1 MTKNKFTKILKEKM
15 MKNALIYLTGKQKNK
30 GKEIQ
35 YTSIEMAE
43 YLLPSTSEMTVDK
56 KRNLFSVRNKMAD
69 IPANFQDS
77 KIKTECLCGE
87 AENMEHLYEC
97 NTLNEKEPILPYQ
110 KLYCGNINEQ
120 IQIFKRIE
128 KCLEKRQDLKNSG
141 EKLPCD
147 PEVIR
152 CVLP

>member
-1 MTKNKFTKILKEKM
+1 MHLFILLENRKS
-15 MKNALIYLTGKQKNK
+15 K

-97 NTLNEKEPILPYQ
+97 NTLNENEPILPYQ
-110 KLYCGNINEQ
+110 KLYSGNINEQ
-120 IQIFKRIE
+120 IQIFKRIQ
-128 KCLEKRQDLKNSG
+128 KYLEKRRDLKNSG

-147 PEVIR
+147 PEVIC